1 MTVASLPCFARGLDK
16 LQETHTTV
24 TPLHR
29 SKSCVSTRPLPRR
42 YSTAE
47 IMSIKRK
54 QEDLHLD
61 DQEEGDE
68 PVTKKVSDDKGMTE
82 HSIVHSKIIEMNLFL
97 NLQQKACASGTAILL
112 YHVYNTFSMTSGNL
126 SHILTNSY
134 RAARLLHPVV
144 TVPTT
149 KV

>member
-54 QEDLHLD
+54 HPLEEEMHLD

-97 NLQQKACASGTAILL
+97 KLVQQKACASGTAII
-112 YHVYNTFSMTSGNL
+112 YYYIMYIYIRS
-126 SHILTNSY
+126 
-134 RAARLLHPVV
+134 P
-144 TVPTT
+144 
-149 KV
+149 